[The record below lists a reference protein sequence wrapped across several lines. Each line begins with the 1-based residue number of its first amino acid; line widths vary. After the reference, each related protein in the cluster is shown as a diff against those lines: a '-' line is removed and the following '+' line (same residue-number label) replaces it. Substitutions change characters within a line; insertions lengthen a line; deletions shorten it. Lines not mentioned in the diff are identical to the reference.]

1 MISGLDRFPTDLT
14 VYVLNKNEFDVE
26 LQWDSELYFFPKI
39 AERTAVPIPPDVAY
53 GLFAFETRG
62 PGNEKGFR
70 DISSGKTNTQESYY
84 DRRLIAMGW
93 AADKELRKAF
103 ENFEFRL
110 HRGKQLAVSSF
121 EKLPTSHEEAPPPP
135 EHKEEKSHAHE
146 EKPHKK

>member
-14 VYVLNKNEFDVE
+14 VYVLNKNDFDVE

-39 AERTAVPIPPDVAY
+39 SERTAVPIPPDVAF

-62 PGNEKGFR
+62 AGNDKGYR
-70 DISSGKTNTQESYY
+70 DFTSGRSNTQESYF

-93 AADKELRKAF
+93 AGNKDLRAAF

-110 HRGKQLAVSSF
+110 HRGKQLAVDSF
-121 EKLPTSHEEAPPPP
+121 QKLPASHDEQPQ
-135 EHKEEKSHAHE
+135 HKEEKPHHE